1 MLADQITGIAGKLG
15 GIEEKVSET
24 RESVASLKTKI
35 DLYLGNGK
43 DGESRNSSRSKSSRQ
58 ILLLLRGVYAGVIAA
73 LVSTIV
79 TFAIVPLPITGCQRA
94 LRRRR

>member
-1 MLADQITGIAGKLG
+1 MADTQLTQMLADQITGIAGKLD

-43 DGESRNSSRSKSSRQ
+43 DGEVQKQQQVQELTTDFITRG
-58 ILLLLRGVYAGVIAA
+58 GVYAGVIAWCA
-73 LVSTIV
+73 
-79 TFAIVPLPITGCQRA
+79 P
-94 LRRRR
+94 